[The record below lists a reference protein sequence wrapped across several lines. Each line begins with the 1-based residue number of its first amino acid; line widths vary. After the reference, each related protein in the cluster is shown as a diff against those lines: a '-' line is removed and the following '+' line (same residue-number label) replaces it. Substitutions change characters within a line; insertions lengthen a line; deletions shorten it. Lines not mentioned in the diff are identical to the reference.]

1 MKAAGEKIDKLT
13 QEVEKLKQQLVQKE
27 NQLEQTI
34 KNFQEKEQIKHQECL
49 ELLTKK
55 EQDWETKLKENLKKP
70 PVVEIGTQTD
80 LTAEQI
86 TQMEKDLENYRDLLY
101 KGSLEI
107 DRLEKELVEISK
119 KKDELSTEEPSNE
132 SEEAVKKIFEFVF
145 EDEDK
150 KMTLNEKERFVEW
163 LFKDMGEAVYKINNE
178 EFKRPK
184 LGEIRNIFSFSLNFI
199 SEKLIGKILLEKE
212 QEKLNKITTKLT
224 DLQTQYDMEVRSK
237 EELVKEKSELNSNF
251 YIIDSALGFSYE
263 NIREDRIRESIE
275 NLKKVRVGIFSFPY
289 LIAKNLEEY
298 CKEKFWWD
306 KWIEQSGKDKSEYY
320 RLNSDYP
327 SWTSIDGHKMKPIL
341 TNLFRGINDG
351 VDYKDRKEVKYS
363 VSVSPSLDS
372 MSEEGKN
379 FSLNISRKLM
389 IAFYRY
395 YRDR

>member
-1 MKAAGEKIDKLT
+1 
-13 QEVEKLKQQLVQKE
+13 
-27 NQLEQTI
+27 
-34 KNFQEKEQIKHQECL
+34 
-49 ELLTKK
+49 
-55 EQDWETKLKENLKKP
+55 
-70 PVVEIGTQTD
+70 
-80 LTAEQI
+80 
-86 TQMEKDLENYRDLLY
+86 
-101 KGSLEI
+101 
-107 DRLEKELVEISK
+107 
-119 KKDELSTEEPSNE
+119 
-132 SEEAVKKIFEFVF
+132 
-145 EDEDK
+145 
-150 KMTLNEKERFVEW
+150 MTLNEKERFVEW